1 MSTKRVQ
8 RARCVAAL
16 VLACAALFGA
26 AALAEGGAECASVT
40 ASTRLEAYG
49 YSHVVTLTNHC
60 SAPVSC
66 EVWTNVDPSPHVTL
80 RAKVGETVETVTR
93 RGSPSRDVQAGK
105 QCRLGG

>member
-1 MSTKRVQ
+1 MNRLLI
-8 RARCVAAL
+8 AAL
-16 VLACAALFGA
+16 LFGA
-26 AALAEGGAECASVT
+26 SGALFAGVAVAEGAADCAAVT

-49 YSHVVTLTNHC
+49 YTHVVTLSNRC

-80 RAKVGETVETVTR
+80 RAKAGESVETVTR

-105 QCRLGG
+105 QCAFAK

>member
-1 MSTKRVQ
+1 MNRWWI
-8 RARCVAAL
+8 AL
-16 VLACAALFGA
+16 VGCGLGGALLASVATAQT
-26 AALAEGGAECASVT
+26 AECASVN

-49 YSHVVTLTNHC
+49 YTHVVTLANHC

-80 RAKVGETVETVTR
+80 HAKAGESVETVTR

-105 QCRLGG
+105 LCTLGK